1 MEISGQELDEEG
13 NIIVEFEEQLQE
25 INSLDKSSFEI
36 IDSITKA
43 DVESWFKAV
52 NFETEP
58 LENLT
63 SDQRISSALLE
74 NGLSGVKLPL
84 YWTLD
89 QILLYYSDHKE
100 LLDEQFD
107 QSMNFNYEVLD
118 SFEES
123 GNKISSLFHQ

>member
-43 DVESWFKAV
+43 DVESWFEAV
-52 NFETEP
+52 NFNTEAI
-58 LENLT
+58 ENLT

-74 NGLSGVKLPL
+74 NGLTSVKLPL
-84 YWTLD
+84 Y
-89 QILLYYSDHKE
+89 
-100 LLDEQFD
+100 
-107 QSMNFNYEVLD
+107 
-118 SFEES
+118 
-123 GNKISSLFHQ
+123 